1 MTTSLND
8 LTRRVALLAAPLG
21 FNVTV
26 RLLGG
31 ARGRCVELKACRNAC
46 GEAQEYA
53 RRITLSTVEDR
64 GASTLAADFVRE
76 ARVALCGTEPWMQHT
91 ITRVRVRKAPR

>member
-1 MTTSLND
+1 VTTPLND

-21 FNVTV
+21 FTVTV

-31 ARGRCVELKACRNAC
+31 ARGSRLELKATRSAS

-53 RRITLSTVEDR
+53 RQVTLGVVESR
-64 GASTLAADFVRE
+64 GAAEVAADFIRE
-76 ARVALCGTEPWMQHT
+76 ARVALEHT
-91 ITRVRVRKAPR
+91 VTSVRVRRARR